1 MDKAARSLDCN
12 CIIISIF
19 FIFFAL
25 LMNALFIFF
34 KPNWRVY
41 INVKKKKFR
50 KNQESQIRKKKKKR
64 KKKRIFREGKRR
76 TKLIELCSE

>member
-19 FIFFAL
+19 YFLCFINECA
-25 LMNALFIFF
+25 IYFF